1 MLLFF
6 MNYFIV
12 AVTAFVTAF
21 TVSNCI
27 HYSPDMKSP
36 AALLKENKSGARST
50 TLTEDMAWT
59 KTQFS
64 GSDAEDALAG

>member
-27 HYSPDMKSP
+27 HYSFDMKSP
-36 AALLKENKSGARST
+36 AALLKESWQCDPGHR
-50 TLTEDMAWT
+50 
-59 KTQFS
+59 
-64 GSDAEDALAG
+64 